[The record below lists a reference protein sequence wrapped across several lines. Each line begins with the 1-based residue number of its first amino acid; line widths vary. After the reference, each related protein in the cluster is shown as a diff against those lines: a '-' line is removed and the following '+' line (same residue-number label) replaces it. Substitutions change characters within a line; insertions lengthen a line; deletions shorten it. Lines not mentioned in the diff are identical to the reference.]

1 MVVVKVQQGWLSG
14 EQLKTAP
21 EGTPYFSFKGI
32 PYAAPPVG
40 KLRFKAPE
48 PPLPWEGIR
57 KATEHGPR
65 CPQVDVFTQ
74 EKIVNDEDCLNL
86 NVYSPDIAPATP
98 WPVLLFIHGGG
109 FKGGS
114 GNQDRYTPDFLMSH
128 GIILVTINYRV
139 DALGFL
145 CLDTKEVPG
154 NAGLKDQVAALRWVK
169 DNIASFGG
177 DPKNVT
183 VSGESA
189 GGASTCYHL
198 LSPMSKGLFKK
209 AISMSGVPYCDWG
222 TPFVPRRR
230 AFLFGKQLGLN
241 TKDPQE
247 LLDFLQNLPVEQLL
261 ENNPA
266 VLSFEDHNNHGYK
279 QFHFTPVVEKDFGG
293 EHFLTVHPRQALK
306 DKNINDADLFIG
318 YANEETL
325 TGIDYFKGMFEDT
338 YNKYPELV
346 VPKKMLM
353 SCTPEKILE
362 VAELIRD
369 HYFKGADITNNNIKD
384 FVTFANAAYFVTDIN
399 RFITHLPKV
408 GKGKRF
414 MYRFSTVSKRNT
426 YSSAG
431 AKYGLTGAGH
441 MDVLMYLMDA
451 QMYDLKTE
459 KNSREFELI
468 TLVCKVFSN
477 FVKYGN
483 PTPDDSLGA
492 VWPEYDNASKRYVDI
507 GDSLTVASSP
517 DAEAVK
523 FWRTVYELVGHEY

>member
-1 MVVVKVQQGWLSG
+1 MVTVKVQQGWLSG

-40 KLRFKAPE
+40 KLRFKAPQ

-65 CPQVDVFTQ
+65 CPQVDIFTQ
-74 EKIVNDEDCLNL
+74 ETIVSSEDCLNL
-86 NVYSPDIAPATP
+86 NVYSPDIAPDSP
-98 WPVLLFIHGGG
+98 LPVLFFIHGGG

-128 GIILVTINYRV
+128 GIILVTINYRL

-145 CLDTKEVPG
+145 CLDTEEVPG
-154 NAGLKDQVAALRWVK
+154 NAGMKDQVAALRWVR

-177 DPKNVT
+177 DPNNVT

-209 AISMSGVPYCDWG
+209 AISMSGAPVCDWA
-222 TPFVPRRR
+222 TPFEPRNR
-230 AFLFGKQLGLN
+230 AFLFGRQLGLN

-247 LLDFLQNLPVEQLL
+247 LLDFLQNLPVEKLL
-261 ENNPA
+261 NNNPA
-266 VLSFEDHNNHGYK
+266 LLSFEDHNNHLYK
-279 QFHFTPVVEKDFGG
+279 HYHFIPVVEKDFGG
-293 EHFLTVHPRQALK
+293 EHFLTVHPMQALK

-325 TGIDYFKGMFEDT
+325 TGIDNFMGTIEETF
-338 YNKYPELV
+338 NKYPELV
-346 VPKKMLM
+346 VPKKILI
-353 SCTPEKILE
+353 SSTPETILK

-369 HYFKGADITNNNIKD
+369 HYFKGANVTKD
-384 FVTFANAAYFVTDIN
+384 NVREFVSFANATSFVTDIN
-399 RFITHLPKV
+399 RFITHLPRV
-408 GKGKRF
+408 GKGKRY
-414 MYRFSTVSKRNT
+414 MYRFSTVSKRNVHGN
-426 YSSAG
+426 AG
-431 AKYGLTGAGH
+431 AKYGVVGAGH

-451 QMYDLKTE
+451 QMYDLKTK

-468 TLVCKVFSN
+468 TLVCTVFSN

-483 PTPDDSLGA
+483 PTPDSSLGA

-507 GDSLTVASSP
+507 GDTLTVASSP
-517 DAEAVK
+517 DAEAVS
-523 FWRTVYELVGHEY
+523 FWRSIFEYVGHEY